1 MPNDRGPW
9 CPTRGYLDDSGAQP
23 ASAPA
28 DAGAAEAPAQEAPA
42 AAPPASAAG
51 GGGDQ
56 YWTPTRGYLG
66 SAAAAAPAPE
76 VAASEAPAE
85 APVEAEAP
93 PEVVTASKEAPAE
106 TPAEEASGPEL
117 PELPEEDPLKE
128 SVTTVDSM
136 VEGEGFRE
144 FSQSIFTEPD
154 SETTLYRV
162 SALNVA
168 FAISSAALLVI
179 TLAVFWQDYDRQW
192 KHIQAHWRDVQAE
205 ESEEALKNAREG
217 ELEKL
222 ESLAQG
228 FSLVLDK
235 LTGTKIDRGLPEK
248 ATRVD
253 VNYLRLVDHVQE
265 LEVQIEAEVA
275 ENSELREKLREK
287 NDASFAASEAD
298 RALRAYRGDFQAAK
312 FNFEESKKHALADGT
327 TESAVAKVRELSVE
341 FNKNSVKV
349 LNDKLFKME
358 KTGNEAKAAE
368 AAYDAVLKEKTSVA
382 GGTTDYSALKTGLKN
397 SLLAVN
403 SALKQYQLVDSSM
416 RNAVRN
422 APLLDFMAP
431 SYKIDKVVTPG
442 LKEPLNFMDVD
453 RVHRCKTCH
462 INIDDPNPRF
472 VGYQDEKWGSVY
484 ASHPRLDLFLS
495 AASPHTYQDT
505 GCTTCHYGDGHAIE
519 FTIVAHTPAGEE
531 QRTEWEDKYH
541 WHLKHYEEHPMLP
554 TDFTSSSCTKC
565 HNDQWEIE
573 GAERLNLGK
582 KLVRTY
588 GCFGCHTIEGFEVAA
603 GASDDRVW
611 KLNKVG
617 PNLKHL
623 GDKVSMGFLTR
634 WIRDPVHF
642 RESSKM
648 PRFFDLSNS
657 NGKMLRP
664 LGSADDES
672 GGSEEVDFNLRNS
685 VEVLG
690 LATYLFN
697 TSRST
702 PRAATA
708 PAGDPVRGRELVKTL
723 GCMGCH
729 SIKVESE
736 GEYDEPLPALAAVLA
751 ALEQKAAQSA
761 EGQPQLAAAY
771 RESGAKLSELYG
783 WLKGLDVGS
792 ELEELYSKSK
802 RSIEESMALEESLEI
817 EESALESAGQLADA
831 AYNRWVHNT
840 FGPDLSTLA
849 RKFDLATG
857 LGRKKAVNWLSSWIL
872 NPQAHDPETVMPRFR
887 LAPGQDSAGE
897 QKVADMVSYLLTLDY
912 NDVDLA
918 AQPSASPATLGESQ
932 KKDRDEGWESGLVT
946 TNAAEIEGDPAKKKI
961 LDDIATYY
969 LSAVHG
975 TSRAADLLKGGN
987 ASKPM
992 TTSEKL
998 NLVGHRL
1005 VRRYGCFGCHNGI
1018 RDDDPD
1024 PGAPPSDKVAY
1035 FDGAQP
1041 IGAEL
1046 NKWGDK
1052 GSDRLD
1058 FGQWGHQKDGSEAIP
1073 HQRHEWAKA
1082 KLSDTRRFDVLPRR
1096 VTVGKSSSGKP
1107 VYDYKVTK
1115 QLVHKGADELLKMPL
1130 FPFHDKPEQ
1139 VEAVVAYVIS
1149 LVADPVDP
1157 GRKKHLSERERILEG
1172 GSRLVQKLNCS
1183 GCHRLGAT
1191 TSYVSVDDLP
1201 NPNALG
1207 DESGRK
1213 NVMQAETWLAKSYR
1227 LAARPAGPE
1236 GSNLGIELPA
1246 GFPLGQQVGQFSS
1259 GDANADAALPQVF
1272 TSNEDPMSVVDVA
1285 RRHFYPLPGF
1295 VQDIARVIDSMY
1307 NEEEPADTLANRGI
1321 YDFVRKRL
1329 EDPAGLISR
1338 LRKSYEDESSALG
1351 QFLVTMLET
1360 PYDIDLDS
1368 LPADLGV
1375 SKNELEGL
1383 ATQYYSALGG
1393 VLSESSVSERK
1404 LAVKGYGEG
1413 GVRFYFGTELTDR
1426 FKAPPPLLRQGER
1439 VKSDWFFHFLQDVR
1453 PIRPWL
1459 KVRMPSFNLTQ
1470 AEARLIVQWF
1480 KAVSEV
1486 PYGEELF
1493 AEDRFEK
1500 EQALKGQLLF
1510 GKGTAAVKG
1519 KQCSQCHPRGAEL
1532 PTLPILTQGAGTVA
1546 PAEVP
1551 LSAPGDSHFLVW
1563 KDSDG
1568 KVLLQ
1573 GGFATLDAVQAAGGE
1588 LGGKASAWA
1597 AGKPWDKSSW
1607 GPDLS
1612 AAAGRLR
1619 AQWMRDWLYFPPD
1632 FMPGTKMPN
1641 YFQERKKYTGNPA
1654 SEIDAKDLADVN
1666 ALLQYLRHMNDNKM
1680 ATVPREEPQE
1690 EAGGGN

>member
-1 MPNDRGPW
+1 
-9 CPTRGYLDDSGAQP
+9 
-23 ASAPA
+23 
-28 DAGAAEAPAQEAPA
+28 
-42 AAPPASAAG
+42 
-51 GGGDQ
+51 
-56 YWTPTRGYLG
+56 
-66 SAAAAAPAPE
+66 
-76 VAASEAPAE
+76 
-85 APVEAEAP
+85 
-93 PEVVTASKEAPAE
+93 VVTASKEAPAE

-554 TDFTSSSCTKC
+554 ADFTSSSCTKC

-685 VEVLG
+685 VEVVG
-690 LATYLFN
+690 RATYLFN

-783 WLKGLDVGS
+783 
-792 ELEELYSKSK
+792 
-802 RSIEESMALEESLEI
+802 
-817 EESALESAGQLADA
+817 
-831 AYNRWVHNT
+831 
-840 FGPDLSTLA
+840 
-849 RKFDLATG
+849 
-857 LGRKKAVNWLSSWIL
+857 
-872 NPQAHDPETVMPRFR
+872 
-887 LAPGQDSAGE
+887 
-897 QKVADMVSYLLTLDY
+897 
-912 NDVDLA
+912 
-918 AQPSASPATLGESQ
+918 
-932 KKDRDEGWESGLVT
+932 
-946 TNAAEIEGDPAKKKI
+946 
-961 LDDIATYY
+961 
-969 LSAVHG
+969 
-975 TSRAADLLKGGN
+975 
-987 ASKPM
+987 
-992 TTSEKL
+992 
-998 NLVGHRL
+998 
-1005 VRRYGCFGCHNGI
+1005 
-1018 RDDDPD
+1018 
-1024 PGAPPSDKVAY
+1024 
-1035 FDGAQP
+1035 
-1041 IGAEL
+1041 
-1046 NKWGDK
+1046 
-1052 GSDRLD
+1052 
-1058 FGQWGHQKDGSEAIP
+1058 
-1073 HQRHEWAKA
+1073 
-1082 KLSDTRRFDVLPRR
+1082 
-1096 VTVGKSSSGKP
+1096 
-1107 VYDYKVTK
+1107 
-1115 QLVHKGADELLKMPL
+1115 
-1130 FPFHDKPEQ
+1130 
-1139 VEAVVAYVIS
+1139 
-1149 LVADPVDP
+1149 
-1157 GRKKHLSERERILEG
+1157 
-1172 GSRLVQKLNCS
+1172 
-1183 GCHRLGAT
+1183 
-1191 TSYVSVDDLP
+1191 
-1201 NPNALG
+1201 
-1207 DESGRK
+1207 
-1213 NVMQAETWLAKSYR
+1213 
-1227 LAARPAGPE
+1227 
-1236 GSNLGIELPA
+1236 
-1246 GFPLGQQVGQFSS
+1246 
-1259 GDANADAALPQVF
+1259 
-1272 TSNEDPMSVVDVA
+1272 
-1285 RRHFYPLPGF
+1285 
-1295 VQDIARVIDSMY
+1295 
-1307 NEEEPADTLANRGI
+1307 
-1321 YDFVRKRL
+1321 
-1329 EDPAGLISR
+1329 
-1338 LRKSYEDESSALG
+1338 
-1351 QFLVTMLET
+1351 
-1360 PYDIDLDS
+1360 
-1368 LPADLGV
+1368 
-1375 SKNELEGL
+1375 
-1383 ATQYYSALGG
+1383 
-1393 VLSESSVSERK
+1393 
-1404 LAVKGYGEG
+1404 
-1413 GVRFYFGTELTDR
+1413 
-1426 FKAPPPLLRQGER
+1426 
-1439 VKSDWFFHFLQDVR
+1439 
-1453 PIRPWL
+1453 
-1459 KVRMPSFNLTQ
+1459 
-1470 AEARLIVQWF
+1470 
-1480 KAVSEV
+1480 
-1486 PYGEELF
+1486 
-1493 AEDRFEK
+1493 
-1500 EQALKGQLLF
+1500 
-1510 GKGTAAVKG
+1510 
-1519 KQCSQCHPRGAEL
+1519 
-1532 PTLPILTQGAGTVA
+1532 
-1546 PAEVP
+1546 
-1551 LSAPGDSHFLVW
+1551 
-1563 KDSDG
+1563 
-1568 KVLLQ
+1568 
-1573 GGFATLDAVQAAGGE
+1573 
-1588 LGGKASAWA
+1588 
-1597 AGKPWDKSSW
+1597 
-1607 GPDLS
+1607 
-1612 AAAGRLR
+1612 
-1619 AQWMRDWLYFPPD
+1619 
-1632 FMPGTKMPN
+1632 
-1641 YFQERKKYTGNPA
+1641 
-1654 SEIDAKDLADVN
+1654 
-1666 ALLQYLRHMNDNKM
+1666 
-1680 ATVPREEPQE
+1680 
-1690 EAGGGN
+1690 